1 MPLKKAKLTP
11 HLYTN
16 CADLNMGIGIYCRF
30 FSIALQEGHT
40 FSVIENIGCLL
51 RTRSYVIASIAKRSR
66 ILSFAP
72 FFWIATPPDGR
83 FAMTLFVCF
92 SSSRVL
98 GLFAQDQAPL
108 PIPQCAGEQVMIPA
122 IANRQ
127 PFFQVLDR
135 AGKVS

>member
-30 FSIALQEGHT
+30 FSIALQDGHIILL
-40 FSVIENIGCLL
+40 IEN
-51 RTRSYVIASIAKRSR
+51 KSR
-66 ILSFAP
+66 
-72 FFWIATPPDGR
+72 
-83 FAMTLFVCF
+83 
-92 SSSRVL
+92 
-98 GLFAQDQAPL
+98 LFAQDQAPL